1 MNAEEREKQSLVLVR
16 KFALASVGVGIF
28 AGPLLDF
35 VALTALL
42 VLMIEKL
49 AARYQ
54 RPFYPSLAKSLVAS
68 LLASAFQLWAAYG
81 VAASLLKFVPV
92 AGWGAFLLVS
102 PAVAYAVT
110 YAIGTLFIMHFES
123 GGTLLDFDVQK
134 MHEEFGRRYHASMRH
149 APGTADAAATAPVD
163 APPKTETDSVQEAK
177 PGAKKSQKPG
187 KPDTGSRAK
196 GSKTKGAAAAK
207 PKLTEVKP
215 SPEPEPEPEPAPAPT
230 AAPVVAATEPG
241 REIGVTEVSASVSKP
256 VAAAAKSQSS
266 AASKPTK
273 TEKTP
278 ANGDAS
284 PVTAVDEALKELV
297 VKSYQSH
304 SYQALCDAPTDA
316 IRGVSDGDAQLLRD
330 VFAVS
335 TVAAFAR
342 FTWTEA
348 AEAVLAGADSAGD
361 DALEPALA
369 ARLLN
374 SDYAGTPGGEV
385 ASLPVTALKGLGEKR
400 AQALDESFRAKT
412 IEKLAR
418 LKFVTMA
425 RTIVARAEV

>member
-1 MNAEEREKQSLVLVR
+1 MDPEEREKQSLALVR

-54 RPFYPSLAKSLVAS
+54 RPFYPSLAKSLVAG
-68 LLASAFQLWAAYG
+68 LLASAFQVWAAYG
-81 VAASLLKFVPV
+81 VAASLLKLVPL

-110 YAIGTLFIMHFES
+110 HAIGSLFIMHFES

-149 APGTADAAATAPVD
+149 APTNTNDPAGAASASAERAPSEVTLKTEAAAAQAD
-163 APPKTETDSVQEAK
+163 QAPPKKPSKPKKASRPQRPKAK
-177 PGAKKSQKPG
+177 
-187 KPDTGSRAK
+187 
-196 GSKTKGAAAAK
+196 AAAPTRA
-207 PKLTEVKP
+207 PV
-215 SPEPEPEPEPAPAPT
+215 APAVESPPEAEPLPETT
-230 AAPVVAATEPG
+230 AAPVVAVTEP
-241 REIGVTEVSASVSKP
+241 VSAKETVKRGSADATRPSEKETATDN
-256 VAAAAKSQSS
+256 AAGEAAT
-266 AASKPTK
+266 ALDETLK
-273 TEKTP
+273 T
-278 ANGDAS
+278 
-284 PVTAVDEALKELV
+284 LV

-304 SYQALCDAPTDA
+304 TYQALCDAPTDA
-316 IRGVSDGDAQLLRD
+316 IRGVSDGDALLLRD
-330 VFAVS
+330 VFAVN

-348 AEAVLAGADSAGD
+348 AEAVLAAAQAAGD
-361 DALEPALA
+361 DALETSLA

-374 SDYAGTPGGEV
+374 SDYAATPGGDV
-385 ASLPVTALKGLGEKR
+385 ANLPVTALKGLGEKR
-400 AQALDESFRAKT
+400 AEALDECFRTKT
-412 IEKLAR
+412 IEKLAK
-418 LKFVTMA
+418 LKFVIMA
-425 RTIVARAEV
+425 RTIVARAQV

>member
-1 MNAEEREKQSLVLVR
+1 MNAEEREKQSLELVR

-68 LLASAFQLWAAYG
+68 LLAASVQYWAAYS
-81 VAASLLKFVPV
+81 VAAGLLKFVPFV
-92 AGWGAFLLVS
+92 GWGAVLLVS

-110 YAIGTLFIMHFES
+110 HAIGTLFIMHFES
-123 GGTLLDFDVQK
+123 GGTLLDFDIQK
-134 MHEEFGRRYHASMRH
+134 MHEEFGRRYRASMRH
-149 APGTADAAATAPVD
+149 APANTTDGGAVPEQPAPAKQSRPAKASTAQDKRPAKASRADAAKAKASATEAPSPTAASD
-163 APPKTETDSVQEAK
+163 ATTAQ
-177 PGAKKSQKPG
+177 
-187 KPDTGSRAK
+187 
-196 GSKTKGAAAAK
+196 
-207 PKLTEVKP
+207 P
-215 SPEPEPEPEPAPAPT
+215 SPEPAPRSATT
-230 AAPVVAATEPG
+230 AAPVVTAATPVPA
-241 REIGVTEVSASVSKP
+241 REQPVVASSP
-256 VAAAAKSQSS
+256 VAKS
-266 AASKPTK
+266 AATPT
-273 TEKTP
+273 
-278 ANGDAS
+278 
-284 PVTAVDEALKELV
+284 PVAKAEPEAAEAVDETLKDLV

-316 IRGVSDGDAQLLRD
+316 IRGVSDGDAQLLRE
-330 VFAVS
+330 VFAVT

-348 AEAVLAGADSAGD
+348 AEQVLAAAASAGD
-361 DALEPALA
+361 DALPGEFA

-374 SDYAGTPGGEV
+374 SEHVATP
-385 ASLPVTALKGLGEKR
+385 AAALANLPVTALKGLGEKR
-400 AQALDESFRAKT
+400 AKALDECFRTKT
-412 IEKLAR
+412 IEKLAT

-425 RTIVARAEV
+425 RTIVARAEA